1 MQIFRK
7 GHFAAPAVEME
18 GEALTVVK
26 EEQRL
31 DILHAM
37 MLRTY
42 AQLVADTVL
51 RSHEFGS
58 RRMSKFISFGQSP
71 GSGFG
76 VKLFGKVI

>member
-7 GHFAAPAVEME
+7 GHFAVPAVEMK
-18 GEALTVVK
+18 GETLTVVE

-42 AQLVADTVL
+42 AQLVADTVP
-51 RSHEFGS
+51 RPHEFGS
-58 RRMSKFISFGQSP
+58 MRMSKFISFGQSL
-71 GSGFG
+71 GSGFR
-76 VKLFGKVI
+76 V